1 MLIVWSA
8 ENTEYSSRIE
18 FYMYSQTSKPGTQ
31 WGWEKKLQYI
41 WGLEIL
47 RLKYSWT
54 LGSQIPWIC
63 KSDSEVP
70 STYSPSIS
78 PSIWRKFF
86 LSSIEFEMRF
96 DCKER
101 KCSWNFQLPS
111 TYPWYLRYKY
121 SWYWSSTVHGNKF
134 VKWTE

>member
-1 MLIVWSA
+1 MFDQQKTL
-8 ENTEYSSRIE
+8 NTPLESN
-18 FYMYSQTSKPGTQ
+18 FTCTVKPQNLELSGA
-31 WGWEKKLQYI
+31 EKKNFQYI